1 MIFEVLLMN
10 DNMKM
15 AELLFPN
22 IKLTVEDLEK
32 KFPPRKEKVFTT
44 RFAPSPTGFLHIGG
58 VYTAMM
64 NEKIAHQNGGTF
76 ILRIEDT
83 DQKREVA
90 NAKGI
95 ICSIF
100 QDLGLKI
107 DEGVISEDA
116 QKGEYGS
123 YIQSERVE
131 IYHTVA
137 KMLVE
142 KGMAYPCFCSEEE
155 LDEIRKYQEENH
167 LAPGYYREFAK
178 YRNIT
183 VNEAEKLL
191 KEKGSFVLRFKV
203 PLDIDMRVS
212 FDDEIKGHIEMEN
225 NINDLVLLKENGIP
239 TYHFAHCCDDHFM
252 RTSLVMRGDEWI
264 GSFPIHKELFEACG
278 FPLPKYAHVA
288 PIMKLDGESRRKL
301 SKRKDPESNAEFYLE
316 NGYPVKALYAYLYT
330 LINSNFEEW
339 YLENQN
345 TSLEEFEMKTSNM
358 SISGALYDLAK
369 LNNISAEVI
378 YNTSVEDNL
387 KNLLLWAKR
396 YNKDLEARFNADLD
410 FVKRI
415 FMTQGP
421 DSSEKRKDL
430 ACYSEFMAKFGSL
443 YLDVFE
449 QGNDFYREML
459 DENLP
464 TSVRGKVIDEY
475 IKYFKDKEAG
485 SERTLKDLCK
495 DLGYVD
501 KKKYMKNPEL
511 YQGITTNFY
520 KGLRLILTHE
530 EHGISMDDVV
540 LVLGYDEVIRR
551 LNLEK

>member
-1 MIFEVLLMN
+1 MN

-15 AELLFPN
+15 ANLLFPN
-22 IKLTVEDLEK
+22 IKLSVADLEK
-32 KFPPRKEKVFTT
+32 RFPVRKEKTFTT

-83 DQKREVA
+83 DQKREVP

-95 ICSIF
+95 ICSILKE
-100 QDLGLKI
+100 LGLQI
-107 DEGVISEDA
+107 DEGVISETEQVGA
-116 QKGEYGS
+116 YGS

-142 KGMAYPCFCSEEE
+142 KGLAYPCFCSEDE
-155 LDEIRKYQEENH
+155 LNEIRHYQEEKH

-183 VNEAEKLL
+183 FEEAEKLL
-191 KEKGSFVLRFKV
+191 KEKGSFVLRFRV
-203 PLDIDMRVS
+203 PDQIPERVS

-252 RTSLVMRGDEWI
+252 RTTLVMRGDEWLM
-264 GSFPIHKELFEACG
+264 SFPIHKQLFEACG
-278 FPLPKYAHVA
+278 FELPKYAHVA

-316 NGYPVKALYAYLYT
+316 NGYPVKSLYAYLYT
-330 LINSNFEEW
+330 LINSNFEAW
-339 YLENQN
+339 YLENPDKD
-345 TSLEEFEMKTSNM
+345 LKEFLMSTSNM
-358 SISGALYDLAK
+358 SISGALYDLDK
-369 LNNISAEVI
+369 LNNISSEII
-378 YNTSVEDNL
+378 YNTSVMDNVH
-387 KNLLLWAKR
+387 NLLAWAKK
-396 YNKDLEARFNADLD
+396 YNTEQYARFNNDLE

-421 DSSEKRKDL
+421 DSSEHRKDL
-430 ACYSEFMAKFGSL
+430 ACYSEFMNKFGSL

-449 QGNDFYREML
+449 AGNDFYQDML

-464 TSVRGKVIDEY
+464 LDKRSNVVLEY
-475 IKYFKDKEAG
+475 INYFKDKEQG

-511 YQGITTNFY
+511 YQGVTTNFY

-551 LNLEK
+551 LELFK